1 MAQPA
6 AGNNITVQKGIN
18 WSPLIKLEDWW
29 AVWFGFILII
39 LAASG
44 IITKIPGIAK
54 WTSLGQALP
63 AAIWPQLLLLLVG
76 LGILTAIGVKAM
88 GENVGKY
95 LGGFVAV
102 FILAVVAQLLAS
114 HNISKSYNLEVPL
127 WGLIVGLIISNT
139 LRTPGWV
146 RPAVKTE
153 MFIKTGLVLLG
164 CEILFNRI
172 VALGVPGLVVAWV
185 GCPIVLIF
193 TYWFGVK
200 LMKLKPELAMT
211 MSAAASV
218 CGVSAAIA
226 TGAACDAD
234 KEEVSVAITIS
245 LIFTVI
251 MLVVM
256 PLFIMGINMDPD
268 VGAAWIGGT
277 IDATGAVVAAG
288 AFLGQRGLE
297 VASVVKMVQN
307 VLIGVVAFFVALIW
321 ATRMGG
327 SSDAVGEARA
337 KVIWDRFPKF
347 VLGFVAASLLFS
359 FILVPTMGAKS
370 VDGVVKLT
378 SGLRGWLFAMA
389 FVCIGLEANFRDL
402 LKQVQGGKSVLQYII
417 GQLFNVVLTLFLAWL
432 AFGGILFPKAM

>member
-1 MAQPA
+1 MAQPVV
-6 AGNNITVQKGIN
+6 GNSLPEKRGIN
-18 WSPLIKLEDWW
+18 WSPLWKLEDWW
-29 AVWFGFILII
+29 AIWFGFILIF
-39 LAASG
+39 LAVNG
-44 IITKIPGIAK
+44 FITKVPGIAK
-54 WTSLGQALP
+54 WTSLSQALP
-63 AAIWPQLLLLLVG
+63 ANIWPQLLVMMVG
-76 LGILTAIGVKAM
+76 LGILTAIGVTAM
-88 GENVGKY
+88 GENLGRY
-95 LGGFVAV
+95 LAGFVVV
-102 FILAVVAQLLAS
+102 FILAIIAQILAS
-114 HNISKSYNLEVPL
+114 HNIAKSYNLEVPL
-127 WGLIVGLIISNT
+127 WGLIVGLIISN
-139 LRTPGWV
+139 LIRTPDWV
-146 RPAVKTE
+146 KPAVKTE

-172 VALGVPGLVVAWV
+172 VALGAPGLLVAWI

-200 LMKLKPELAMT
+200 ILKLKPELAMT

-226 TGAACDAD
+226 TGAACDAE

-256 PLFIMGINMDPD
+256 PLFIMSINMDPD

-321 ATRMGG
+321 ATKMGG
-327 SSDAVGEARA
+327 AEAGQGASA
-337 KVIWDRFPKF
+337 KEIWIRFPKF

-359 FILVPTMGAKS
+359 FILVPSMGAAN
-370 VDGVVKLT
+370 VDKIVKIT

-402 LKQVQGGKSVLQYII
+402 LKQVKGGKSVIQYIV

>member
-1 MAQPA
+1 MAQP
-6 AGNNITVQKGIN
+6 QKSGIN
-18 WSPLIKLEDWW
+18 WSPLWKLEDWW
-29 AVWFGFILII
+29 AVWMGFILIF

-44 IITKIPGIAK
+44 IITKVPSIAK
-54 WTSLGQALP
+54 WTSLAKAFP
-63 AAIWPQLLLLLVG
+63 AGIWSQLLVLLVG
-76 LGILTAIGVKAM
+76 LCILTAIAVKFM
-88 GENVGKY
+88 GENIWRYV
-95 LGGFVAV
+95 GGFAIV
-102 FILAVVAQLLAS
+102 FILAIIAQLLAA
-114 HNISKSYNLEVPL
+114 HDLAKSYNLEVPL
-127 WGLIVGLIISNT
+127 WGLIVGLLISNT
-139 LRTPGWV
+139 IKTPEWV
-146 RPAVKTE
+146 KAAVKTE

-172 VALGVPGLVVAWV
+172 VALGIPGLLVAWV

-193 TYWFGVK
+193 TYWFGTKV
-200 LMKLKPELAMT
+200 LKLKPELAMT

-226 TGAACDAD
+226 TGAACDAE

-327 SSDAVGEARA
+327 SDAAGEANA

-359 FILVPTMGAKS
+359 FILVPAMGVKT
-370 VDGVVKLT
+370 VDGIIKIT
-378 SGLRGWLFAMA
+378 SGLRGWLFAIA

-402 LKQVQGGKSVLQYII
+402 LKQVQGGKSVIQYIV